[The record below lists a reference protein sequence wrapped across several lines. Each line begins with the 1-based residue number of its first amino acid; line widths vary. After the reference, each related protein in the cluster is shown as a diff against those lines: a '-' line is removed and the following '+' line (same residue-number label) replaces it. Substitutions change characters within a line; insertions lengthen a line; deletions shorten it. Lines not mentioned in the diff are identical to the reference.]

1 MGQKTV
7 QERPTAAIHG
17 LALLLTVSPNPKI
30 CLARFSATNMY
41 PHSKHVPDALSLS
54 TSSPCRCPPQVRA
67 MLSVYD
73 ALQSWLAL
81 AMVHARS
88 SCCCWLM
95 IGHRLLLALALY
107 CARARRVVRPSCE
120 SKTARARDCVAHSH
134 LSRARQGCTHLS
146 LATGLLAHRA
156 NHTLC
161 LGCGLRT
168 HARCGHSRALSFS
181 ASACGD
187 IREKRAALWRVS
199 FLAWPCLP

>member
-30 CLARFSATNMY
+30 CLARFSATNVY
-41 PHSKHVPDALSLS
+41 PHSKQVPAALSLS

-107 CARARRVVRPSCE
+107 CARARRVVRPLCE
-120 SKTARARDCVAHSH
+120 SKWTQKRRERETALHTAISLARDKAAHTS
-134 LSRARQGCTHLS
+134 LSR
-146 LATGLLAHRA
+146 
-156 NHTLC
+156 
-161 LGCGLRT
+161 LGC
-168 HARCGHSRALSFS
+168 
-181 ASACGD
+181 
-187 IREKRAALWRVS
+187 WRIAQTTPSV
-199 FLAWPCLP
+199 